1 MRRHAHSFSGSQVKR
16 SHSLSVLRTASYQ
29 QVRVPSEEATYARKS
44 LEVRKLIGKT
54 HAPPLQSTGTNETC
68 IIDNYSDESD
78 AEDELVV
85 RIDSPSRLSF
95 HHAS

>member
-1 MRRHAHSFSGSQVKR
+1 MGRHAHSFSGSQVKR

-44 LEVRKLIGKT
+44 LEVRKLIGKI